1 MVGQDKDITTRLVN
15 LIFEASMLKRTMRT
29 GYAFLGTGRESSA
42 AHSFSTAF
50 IAMLLGKMVPG
61 ADLNRLVM
69 MALIHDLPE
78 ARTGDANAVHK
89 VYVQRDEQRAF
100 EDAVCGLPFGQD
112 LLGLYRE
119 YEAGASLES
128 RLARDAD
135 QIDMLISL
143 KEQLDCGNP
152 NAAQWMPFVEKRL
165 VTPQAKNLARAIM
178 ESHWA
183 AWWMESFDDK
193 AYGAKKEDEDEK
205 G

>member
-1 MVGQDKDITTRLVN
+1 MAEDSDNINRLVN
-15 LIFEASMLKRTMRT
+15 LMFEAAMLKRTFRT

-61 ADLNRLVM
+61 ADPCRLVL

-89 VYVQRDEQRAF
+89 LYVKRDEERAF
-100 EDAVCGLPFGQD
+100 RDAVDGLSFGHD
-112 LLGLYRE
+112 LLALYRE
-119 YEAGASLES
+119 YEEGRSLEA

-143 KEQLDCGNP
+143 KEQLDCGNN
-152 NAAQWMPFVEKRL
+152 NAAQWVPFVEKRL
-165 VTPQAKNLARAIM
+165 VTPEAKKLAERIKS
-178 ESHWA
+178 SHWS
-183 AWWMESFDDK
+183 AWWMDSFDD
-193 AYGAKKEDEDEK
+193 GANEKKKEME
-205 G
+205 